1 MNKSLKELIKKA
13 DFTQVKHVVV
23 FRNDTSGTTVADESF
38 VYIEQILEKGLV
50 LHVPNKACMQGHN
63 LTLFMLRIP
72 LRQKIEKIP
81 ERGTIKNSFEVIGK
95 VMEIESHDDEAKEC
109 SIIKINFVQFDLR
122 QWREFILSYVEQME
136 KIEQLQYRYDEDE
149 EA

>member
-1 MNKSLKELIKKA
+1 MNKSLKDLIKKA
-13 DFTQVKHVVV
+13 DFTQVKHIIV
-23 FRNDTSGTTVADESF
+23 FRNDTSGTNVADESH
-38 VYIEQILEKGLV
+38 VYIEQILEKGLI
-50 LHVPNKACMQGHN
+50 LHVPNKVCMPGHN

-95 VMEIESHDDEAKEC
+95 VIEIEEHDDESVDL
-109 SIIKINFVQFDLR
+109 SIIKINFVQYDLR
-122 QWREFILSYVEQME
+122 QWREFILSYVQQME
-136 KIEQLQYRYDEDE
+136 KIEELQYRYDEDE